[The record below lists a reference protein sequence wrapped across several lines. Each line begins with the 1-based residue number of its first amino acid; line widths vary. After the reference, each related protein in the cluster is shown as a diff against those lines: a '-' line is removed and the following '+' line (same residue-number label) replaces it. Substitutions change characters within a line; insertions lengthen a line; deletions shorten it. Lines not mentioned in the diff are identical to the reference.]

1 MRQRIILIAALAS
14 VTLLAAGCGKQDDP
28 AQEKNSIC
36 FQAGCSLLR
45 DDATKGSAA
54 PMSAGDQIPEFCVYG
69 TKTVGGTRYEVFSG
83 DLVENIL
90 TGWRYS
96 PIRFWDSNASSYEFL
111 GVSGPQTIIFENN
124 TPLTAKVTYNPTVSQ
139 YDLMAACYH
148 RNSNAQGTLDM
159 SEPVALQFEHFL
171 SAVSVTVYNDSPTQ
185 EITVLEYGFRNLYI
199 ESDVQF
205 TYTSS
210 TPQAQWLEL
219 SKKKNTTD
227 LLLAHEPAGETA
239 TVWNMMI
246 PQNLNPLSLAPLLM
260 LKYRLG
266 SDPSGEVIETPIR
279 LSNMTTLSG
288 NKITEWEPGK
298 KYTYNI
304 HIRYGGGITVH
315 VVTTEWDEVKAG
327 TPGLIVL

>member
-1 MRQRIILIAALAS
+1 MRNRIILIAVMAS
-14 VTLLAAGCGKQDDP
+14 GALLAAGCQKQDNP
-28 AQEKNSIC
+28 AQEQNSIC

-45 DDATKGSAA
+45 DDATKGSA
-54 PMSAGDQIPEFCVYG
+54 PLSAGDDMLNFRVFG
-69 TKTVGGTRYEVFSG
+69 TKTVDGTRSSVFSG
-83 DLVENIL
+83 DLVENIYDR
-90 TGWRYS
+90 WQYS
-96 PIRFWDSNASSYEFL
+96 PLRFWDSNASGYDFL
-111 GVSGPQTIIFENN
+111 GISGPDDITFETN
-124 TPLTAKVTYNPTVSQ
+124 TPLTATVKYNPTQSQ

-148 RNSNAQGTLDM
+148 RGSNAQGTLDM
-159 SEPVALQFEHFL
+159 STPVELHFEHFL
-171 SAVSVTVYNDSPTQ
+171 SAVSVAVYNDSPEQ
-185 EITVLEYGFRNLYI
+185 VITVLEYGFRNLYI

-210 TPQAQWLEL
+210 TPQAQWLDA

-227 LLLAHEPAGETA
+227 LLLAYEPDGSSQP
-239 TVWNMMI
+239 VWNMMI
-246 PQNLNPLSLAPLLM
+246 PQTLNPLSLAPLLM

>member
-1 MRQRIILIAALAS
+1 MRNRIILIAAMAS
-14 VTLLAAGCGKQDDP
+14 GSLLLAGCAKLDNP
-28 AQEKNSIC
+28 AREQNSIC

-45 DDATKGSAA
+45 DDATKGSA
-54 PMSAGDQIPEFCVYG
+54 PLSAGDQMLEFRVYG
-69 TKTVGGTRYEVFSG
+69 AKTVGGTRSNVFNG
-83 DLVENIL
+83 DLVENIYDQ
-90 TGWRYS
+90 WKYS
-96 PIRFWDSNASSYEFL
+96 PVRFWDSNASSYEFL
-111 GVSGPQTIIFENN
+111 GVSGPQTILFENN

-227 LLLAHEPAGETA
+227 LLLAHDPAGETA